1 MRKRYR
7 PFQAS
12 IGLSLSLWTGLTFP
26 MAVWAEIDW
35 YTLKANGQA
44 IGKVGIHSFPAP
56 DNPDNTVTEI
66 SHVNHFSRQ
75 GSPFEVNAISR
86 FVESPRTHEAVSF
99 SYRYTLGDEALLEA
113 NGHLDEDGIDVRLV
127 RENTASVAQAP
138 IARENF
144 LFPGGEK
151 IKQMY
156 RQHYQDKAGSQF
168 NYQTL
173 HLGVQ
178 PQVVNTTV
186 KPLQRE
192 KLALATGEV
201 KPVRKFELSNPASEQ
216 QKIYEWRDE
225 QGKLY
230 KSQSLGSQTGL
241 EMVYASQREVQAM
254 DRQTVDLIQAATI
267 MSNAIPQPRAT
278 TKALFKLSSIK
289 GQALDLK
296 TLIPN
301 TLYQQVISAP
311 EADFPSDFHSINFPA
326 DPAAVYLRV
335 RQQEPGNSLATFPVR
350 IDKRYLQATPYL
362 QVQDPELDQTA
373 LRVIGPETR
382 AYYAARKLQKWVYQ
396 NIANKDF
403 SVGFAT
409 AKETFES
416 KKGDCT
422 EHAVLLTSLLRSA
435 GIPARVAIG
444 LIYLPDEDSDLG
456 KFVFHMWTEAYI
468 GTNEIGDWVALD
480 ATNPEPIPDAT
491 HIKLADSAL
500 TASEDLLRL
509 TEQVSSLM
517 GKIRVDVVQ
526 AIASAQSVLKVEPKG
541 GVTHLT
547 IEPTDIHRVDIQN
560 LSQQAIQHYRVTPP
574 PRDLSANSTDG
585 LFTRGVEAQAA
596 GQAQQAHTYF
606 QQALSKAVHP
616 VALYQLGEK
625 LVAVG
630 QYPLAQQAFAQAESK
645 DSALAPLVADWMD
658 TVIPRENLSA
668 VMAETLEQAL
678 AGAYQIPQPQPAT
691 CQQMEALTRQQ
702 QASSSAVLYKALGQS
717 CSGPKAMDALR
728 RALAL
733 NPQDF
738 QSAELLGDLALQN
751 QKPDDAQKAY
761 QQALNILS
769 GRNFT
774 RSKPWI
780 STLQGK
786 LWIASAQTR
795 LAKNRRDATGWLL
808 MGKGLMQA
816 QNVTEARHAF
826 QNAWTLQPGNPEVII
841 SAYEAALTQLDWN
854 YLDIHFG
861 QVTALAANNA
871 TASRLKGHYLMR
883 KRQYGPALSAAQRA
897 VALDAHNSQQGSAHH
912 LLYQIYARL
921 ADQALWQKPP
931 LNLEKS
937 RAYWQKAEDAL
948 KSGIRVT
955 ASETGR
961 TALSLALGDYYL
973 ENNRATEALRL
984 AEGVLQSDPLNGKA
998 HWIKAQSL
1006 FLSGNNEQARNEAR
1020 TVLLILPN
1028 DPNALAT
1035 LGQVAEE
1042 EGRDAQALDYYQK
1055 AYAAD
1060 SGHYIAA
1067 TGLRRLMEQLQVNGK
1082 KPPALMKLTPDEHD
1096 YLVQLFRLK
1105 GKISRAL
1112 IPDNET
1118 GMRSLKDGSQF
1129 NLALVNSIRDHIQRQ
1144 GNSFQEMSRVYQQIA
1159 QLPTPPRFNQL
1170 RYHELESQRILMHLI
1185 NEGLSDNG
1193 LFSEATLKKIMDAR
1207 NQRMAHM
1214 AQLDLAQRQAL
1225 QSIYEHISN
1234 GEFEGLTAEAGWN
1247 PLTETLESFKGLQAV
1262 SQPLGKPKAK
1272 QNRTSQDK
1280 KSSNTAG
1287 NSSVPAALSKP

>member
-1 MRKRYR
+1 MPKPYR
-7 PFQAS
+7 PFHAS
-12 IGLSLSLWTGLTFP
+12 IALSLSLWTGLATP
-26 MAVWAEIDW
+26 LSVWAETDW

-56 DNPDNTVTEI
+56 DNPDNTVTEV

-86 FVESPRTHEAVSF
+86 FVESPHTHEAVSF

-113 NGHLDEDGIDVRLV
+113 NGQLDEDGIDVRLV

-151 IKQMY
+151 IKQVY

-201 KPVRKFELSNPASEQ
+201 KPVRKFELSNPASKQ

-230 KSQSLGSQTGL
+230 KSQSLGSQSGL

-267 MSNAIPQPRAT
+267 MSNAIPQPRT
-278 TKALFKLSSIK
+278 TTHALFKLSSIK
-289 GQALDLK
+289 GETLDLK
-296 TLIPN
+296 TLLPN
-301 TLYQQVISAP
+301 TLYQQVITAP
-311 EADFPSDFHSINFPA
+311 EADFPSDFASIDFST

-335 RQQEPGNSLATFPVR
+335 RQQEPANSLATFPTR
-350 IDKRYLQATPYL
+350 FDKRYLQATPYL
-362 QVQDPELDQTA
+362 QVYDPELDQTA
-373 LRVIGPETR
+373 LRVIGPENR
-382 AYYAARKLQKWVYQ
+382 AYYAARKLQQWVYQ

-468 GTNEIGDWVALD
+468 GTAQSGDWVALD
-480 ATNPEPIPDAT
+480 PTSPEPIPDAT

-509 TEQVSSLM
+509 TERVSSLM

-526 AIASAQSVLKVEPKG
+526 ALASAQSVMKVEPKG
-541 GVTHLT
+541 GVTHLA

-574 PRDLSANSTDG
+574 PKDLSANSAEG

-596 GQAQQAHTYF
+596 GKTQQARSYF
-606 QQALSKAVHP
+606 QQALSKATHP
-616 VALYQLGEK
+616 VALFQLGEK

-630 QYPLAQQAFAQAESK
+630 QYPLAQQAFTQAESK
-645 DSALAPLVADWMD
+645 DNALAPLVADWMD
-658 TVIPRENLSA
+658 TVMPRENLSA
-668 VMAETLEQAL
+668 AVAESLEQAL
-678 AGAYQIPQPQPAT
+678 AGAYQIPQPAT
-691 CQQMEALTRQQ
+691 CQQIEAFTRQQ
-702 QASSSAVLYKALGQS
+702 AASSSAVLYKALGQS

-738 QSAELLGDLALQN
+738 QSAELLGDLSLQN
-751 QKPDDAQKAY
+751 QKPDEALKAY
-761 QQALNILS
+761 QQALNTLS
-769 GRNFT
+769 GRAFA
-774 RSKPWI
+774 RSKPWV
-780 STLQGK
+780 STLRGK
-786 LWIASAQTR
+786 LWMASAQSR

-816 QNVTEARHAF
+816 QTMSEARQAF
-826 QNAWTLQPGNPEVII
+826 QNALTLQPGNTEAIL
-841 SAYEAALTQLDWN
+841 SAYEAALTQLDWD
-854 YLDIHFG
+854 YLDKHFG
-861 QVTALAANNA
+861 PIRSLAENNA
-871 TASRLKGHYLMR
+871 TANRLKAHYLMR

-897 VALDAHNSQQGSAHH
+897 VTLDSHNSQQGRAHH
-912 LLYQIYARL
+912 VLYEVYARL

-931 LNLEKS
+931 LSLEKS
-937 RAYWQKAEDAL
+937 KSYWQKAEGAL

-973 ENNRATEALRL
+973 NNNQATEALSL

-998 HWIKAQSL
+998 RWIKAQAL
-1006 FLSGNNEQARNEAR
+1006 FLSGNNALARNEAR

-1060 SGHYIAA
+1060 SGHYRAA

-1112 IPDNET
+1112 ILDDEP
-1118 GMRSLKDGSQF
+1118 SLRPLKESSPF
-1129 NLALVNSIRDHIQRQ
+1129 NLTLVNSIRDHIQRQ
-1144 GNSFQEMSRVYQQIA
+1144 GANFQEIGKVYQQIA

-1170 RYHELESQRILMHLI
+1170 RYHELESQRILLHLI

-1193 LFSEATLKKIMDAR
+1193 LFSEATLKKVMTAR
-1207 NQRMAHM
+1207 SQRMAHM

-1225 QSIYEHISN
+1225 QSIYEHIPQ
-1234 GEFEGLTAEAGWN
+1234 GEFEGVTAEAGWN
-1247 PLTETLESFKGLQAV
+1247 PLTETLERFKGLQAV
-1262 SQPLGKPKAK
+1262 SQPLGKPQGKLEKTA
-1272 QNRTSQDK
+1272 QDTK
-1280 KSSNTAG
+1280 NPNAARKSILPAVLSN
-1287 NSSVPAALSKP
+1287 P